1 MMLVVKE
8 IHVYYGDSYVL
19 QGVSLEVG
27 KSEIVALLGRNG
39 SGKTTTLRSIIGLTK
54 LKSGSIRFKDLE
66 ITDLPAFKIARMGI
80 GYIPQGSRIFPE
92 LTVFENL
99 KIGFRGKL
107 KKDVLEDI
115 FELFPILKEKLNQIA
130 GTLSG
135 GERQMLAIA
144 RALATEPD
152 LVLMDEPTIGLM
164 PSLVYKLKEVIIELK
179 KRGISVLLV
188 EQKIPLALQISD
200 RSYILVNGRIKYCGN
215 SADLQKNND
224 ILLGYL
230 GVKNQIVSI

>member
-1 MMLVVKE
+1 MLVVKE

-54 LKSGSIRFKDLE
+54 VKSGNIRFKDLE

-115 FELFPILKEKLNQIA
+115 FELFPILKERLNQIA

-200 RSYILVNGRIKYCGN
+200 RSYILVNGRIKYCGK
-215 SADLQKNND
+215 SDDLQKNND

>member
-1 MMLVVKE
+1 
-8 IHVYYGDSYVL
+8 
-19 QGVSLEVG
+19 
-27 KSEIVALLGRNG
+27 
-39 SGKTTTLRSIIGLTK
+39 
-54 LKSGSIRFKDLE
+54 
-66 ITDLPAFKIARMGI
+66 
-80 GYIPQGSRIFPE
+80 
-92 LTVFENL
+92 
-99 KIGFRGKL
+99 
-107 KKDVLEDI
+107 
-115 FELFPILKEKLNQIA
+115 
-130 GTLSG
+130 
-135 GERQMLAIA
+135 
-144 RALATEPD
+144 
-152 LVLMDEPTIGLM
+152 MDEPTIGLM

>member
-1 MMLVVKE
+1 MLVVKE

>member
-54 LKSGSIRFKDLE
+54 VKSGNIRFKDLE

-115 FELFPILKEKLNQIA
+115 FELFPILKERLNQIA

-200 RSYILVNGRIKYCGN
+200 RSYILVNGRIKYCGK
-215 SADLQKNND
+215 SDDLQKNND

>member
-115 FELFPILKEKLNQIA
+115 FELFPILKERLNQIA

-200 RSYILVNGRIKYCGN
+200 RSYILVNGRIKYCGK
-215 SADLQKNND
+215 SDDLQKNND

>member
-1 MMLVVKE
+1 
-8 IHVYYGDSYVL
+8 
-19 QGVSLEVG
+19 
-27 KSEIVALLGRNG
+27 
-39 SGKTTTLRSIIGLTK
+39 
-54 LKSGSIRFKDLE
+54 
-66 ITDLPAFKIARMGI
+66 MGI